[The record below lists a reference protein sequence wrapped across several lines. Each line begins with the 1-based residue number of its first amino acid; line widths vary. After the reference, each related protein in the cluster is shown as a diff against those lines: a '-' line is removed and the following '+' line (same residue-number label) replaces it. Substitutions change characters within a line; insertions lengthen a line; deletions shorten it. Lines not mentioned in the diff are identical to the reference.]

1 MKGKKTSNSFFLF
14 FFLVMVLTGIFLF
27 IYCLFIQVHP
37 LSVYPQSS
45 PIFYLVLGFGLLV
58 VKLVKDNEIKL
69 KEGKAPFIMILL
81 FILLIIMGVII
92 WGFIFSYMS

>member
-1 MKGKKTSNSFFLF
+1 
-14 FFLVMVLTGIFLF
+14 MVLTGIFLF
-27 IYCLFIQVHP
+27 IYCLFTRVHP

-45 PIFYLVLGFGLLV
+45 PVFYLVLGFGLLV

-81 FILLIIMGVII
+81 FILLIIVGVII